1 MLIRK
6 YSWLVKNM
14 ASILGN
20 KVIVAQKIVGKNFL
34 AKGFFVN
41 VGVYFQNVAIR
52 NCDYQLQLSL
62 KNL

>member
-1 MLIRK
+1 
-6 YSWLVKNM
+6 M